1 MGFLQAARKEHNL
14 TQAELAKQVG
24 TTQEVISRI
33 ETGKRYPSPFLAQRI
48 ASVLGFDWT
57 AFYQDKPAH

>member
-1 MGFLQAARKEHNL
+1 MEFLQAARKEHNL

-48 ASVLGFDWT
+48 AAVLGFDWT
-57 AFYQDKPAH
+57 EFFPESTAN